1 MKKLTTILPVMLVLL
16 FVAEPAFAQDAD
28 TLKDLYR
35 WMMLTRE
42 FDTRAVTLQR
52 TGQLGTFPS
61 SLGQE
66 AVGVGLGHAMELL
79 ITGRSVDVHEAHRMG
94 LVNEVV
100 PEGRA
105 CERALELARSIAELP
120 QGALRADKETVVRG
134 IGRTLEERLRIETEM
149 MMSMWLRKDRHSAGA
164 QAFLDK
170 NLKPEWPN
178 HGL

>member
-1 MKKLTTILPVMLVLL
+1 
-16 FVAEPAFAQDAD
+16 
-28 TLKDLYR
+28 
-35 WMMLTRE
+35 
-42 FDTRAVTLQR
+42 
-52 TGQLGTFPS
+52 
-61 SLGQE
+61 
-66 AVGVGLGHAMELL
+66 
-79 ITGRSVDVHEAHRMG
+79 MG

-100 PEGRA
+100 PEGKA
-105 CERALELARSIAELP
+105 YERALELARSIAELP